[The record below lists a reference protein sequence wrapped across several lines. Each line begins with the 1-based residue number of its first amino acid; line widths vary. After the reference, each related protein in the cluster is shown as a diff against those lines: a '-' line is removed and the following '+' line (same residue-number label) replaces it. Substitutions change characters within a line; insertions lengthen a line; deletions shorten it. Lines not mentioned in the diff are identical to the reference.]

1 MNNKNKFKSWEISNI
16 PFNKLLSDSKK
27 IEEKNTIK
35 NVKISILADSSV
47 NHLSQSLMAALK
59 INKIWPKCYNLEFNE
74 VETNLFNEKSDFFKF
89 QPDFVII
96 FYCTQSLFNSFPF
109 FKNKSKII
117 KNKIKEIKTIWD
129 TIKENTNA
137 IILQNNFVLPINRPF
152 GNSTCL
158 SDDSFSNCINKL
170 NSKLIEEIKKN
181 KIKLIDND
189 YLASLHGK
197 KNWLDER
204 LWCYSRQALSP
215 VYLPV
220 LCKNILDSILIELG
234 NSIKCVIVDL
244 DNTLWDGVLSD
255 DGINGIKIGQEKSGF
270 VFYRFQLFLLELK
283 NKGIILAACSKNNQD
298 NVIEVLK
305 NHPDMALKYN
315 DFSIIVANYN
325 NKVENIIY
333 IQKKLNISFESMV
346 FLDDSVF
353 EREIVKENLPEI
365 TVPNLSEDPTEYM
378 LELNSLNLF
387 ESRLATEEDLK
398 RHQFY
403 QIENERHEIKNKFDK
418 LNDFIENLSM
428 RAKVLSLDSYTLPR
442 ALQLVQR
449 SNQFNLT
456 TKRYSEND
464 LSLFVSDKNIDAF
477 CISLSDRLGDNGII
491 TFVIIKKIDKEA
503 HIDTWI
509 MSCRV
514 LGRKIENLIFNI
526 IFQKAK
532 ALKCQ
537 KVIGHYYPTEKNKM
551 VSELYRNHGFLNLDD
566 INYNLFSLDVVKF
579 KQNELPIK
587 VEK

>member
-428 RAKVLSLDSYTLPR
+428 RAKVLNLDSYTLPR